1 MTGHIKYPESGQKIT
16 AKDGKLQVP
25 DNPILGYVEGDG
37 IGPDITN
44 ASMRIWDAAVEKA
57 YGGKR
62 KIHWAE
68 LYMGEKAAGLYD
80 GNYFP
85 EETKNALKDLLVSIK
100 GPLTTPVGGGFRS
113 LNVSLRQDLDLYACV
128 RPVRH
133 YAGVPS
139 PLKKPEDVDVVIFRE
154 NTEDVYAGIEYQ
166 SGSDENK
173 KLAAFLRNEMGANF
187 FDDAGL
193 GVKPIS
199 EFGTKRLVR
208 KAVQYAIANGRES
221 VTLVHKGNIMKFT
234 EGAFRSWGY
243 ELAREEFGDHTI
255 TEEEL
260 YSTYGGKRPDGK
272 VVIKDRIA
280 DIIFQMMLLRPNEF
294 DVLATM
300 NLNGD
305 YLSDAVAAEVGGVG
319 IAPGA
324 NMSDNVAVFEA
335 THGTAPKYANQ
346 DKVNPGSLLFSGV
359 MMLEHIGWQEA
370 ADLITAAYQ
379 EVVTSKIVTYD
390 FARQIE
396 GAAEVKTSQFANAII
411 DQINGGL
418 DIAQY
423 RQQRDEAIQQD
434 RKVRELRRVSSPL
447 EEMIASG
454 RIPHTVGDLMNPNP
468 ISVPPETTVEDAMH
482 LMRDKGISSV
492 ITRPDSAGEWGIMT
506 QRDVISRIVS
516 KNRTPASVRVSEVA
530 SKPLVTVPVD
540 MTLHECADKM
550 ATTNIRRCAVIDK
563 EQEPIGIISDTD
575 IFASVEQF
583 GLPE

>member
-1 MTGHIKYPESGQKIT
+1 MTGHIQYPSGGEKIS
-16 AKDGKLQVP
+16 ARDGKLNVP

-37 IGPDITN
+37 IGPDITR

-62 KIHWAE
+62 RIHWAE

-85 EETKNALKDLLVSIK
+85 EETKAALKDLLVSIK

-139 PLKKPEDVDVVIFRE
+139 PLRKPEDVDVVIFRE

-166 SGSDENK
+166 SGSDENR

-187 FDDAGL
+187 FEDAGL

-208 KAVQYAIANGRES
+208 KAIQYAVDNGRES

-260 YSTYGGKRPDGK
+260 YSTYGGKRPEGK

-335 THGTAPKYANQ
+335 THGTAPKYADQ

-418 DIAQY
+418 NVEQY
-423 RQQRDEAIQQD
+423 RQQREEAIQQD

-454 RIPHTVGDLMNPNP
+454 RIPHTVGDLMNPQP
-468 ISVPPETTVEDAMH
+468 VSVPPETSVEDAMH

-492 ITRPDSAGEWGIMT
+492 ITRPGEDGQWGIMT
-506 QRDVISRIVS
+506 QRDVITRIVS
-516 KNRTPASVRVSEVA
+516 RNRAPASARVSEVA

-540 MTLHECADKM
+540 MTLHDCAEKM
-550 ATTNIRRCAVIDK
+550 AQSNIRRCAVTDK
-563 EQEPIGIISDTD
+563 DQEPIGIISDTD

>member
-1 MTGHIKYPESGQKIT
+1 MTGHIKYPTNGEKIT

-25 DNPILGYVEGDG
+25 DIPILGYVEGDG
-37 IGPDITN
+37 IGPDITR

-62 KIHWAE
+62 KVAWCE
-68 LYMGEKAAGLYD
+68 LFMGEKAAGLYD

-85 EETKNALKDLLVSIK
+85 EETKAALKDLLVSIK

-166 SGSDENK
+166 SGSAENK
-173 KLAAFLRNEMGANF
+173 KLAAFLKNEMGANF

-199 EFGTKRLVR
+199 EFGSKRLVR
-208 KAVQYAIANGRES
+208 KAIQYAIDNNRES

-234 EGAFRSWGY
+234 EGAFRTWGY
-243 ELAREEFGDHTI
+243 ELAREEFPEQTI

-260 YSTYGGKRPDGK
+260 YSTYGGKRPEGK

-359 MMLEHIGWQEA
+359 MMLEHLGWQEA

-379 EVVTSKIVTYD
+379 EVVTSKIVPYD

-396 GAAEVKTSQFANAII
+396 GASEVKTSQFADAII
-411 DQINGGL
+411 AQINGGL
-418 DIAQY
+418 DIEEF
-423 RQQRDEAIQQD
+423 REEREKAIETD

-454 RIPHTVGDLMNPNP
+454 RIPHTVGDLMNPSP
-468 ISVPPETTVEDAMH
+468 ISLPPETTVEDAMH
-482 LMRDKGISSV
+482 LMREKGISSV
-492 ITRPDSAGEWGIMT
+492 ITRPGEDGQWGIMT

-516 KNRTPASVRVSEVA
+516 KASAPASVKVGEVA

-540 MTLHECADKM
+540 MTLNDCAEKM
-550 ATTNIRRCAVIDK
+550 SSSNIRRCAVTDK
-563 EQEPIGIISDTD
+563 DQEPIGIISDTD

>member
-1 MTGHIKYPESGQKIT
+1 MTGHIKYPTNGEKIT

-37 IGPDITN
+37 IGPDITR

-62 KIHWAE
+62 KVAWCE
-68 LYMGEKAAGLYD
+68 LFMGEKAAGLYD

-85 EETKNALKDLLVSIK
+85 EETKAALKDLLVSIK

-166 SGSDENK
+166 SGSAENK
-173 KLAAFLRNEMGANF
+173 KLAAFLKNEMGANF

-199 EFGTKRLVR
+199 EFGSKRLVR
-208 KAVQYAIANGRES
+208 KAIQYAIDNNRES

-234 EGAFRSWGY
+234 EGAFRTWGY
-243 ELAREEFGDHTI
+243 ELAREEFPEQTI

-260 YSTYGGKRPDGK
+260 YSTYGGKRPEGK

-359 MMLEHIGWQEA
+359 MMLEHLGWQEA

-396 GAAEVKTSQFANAII
+396 GASEVKTSQFADAII
-411 DQINGGL
+411 AQINGGL
-418 DIAQY
+418 DIEEF
-423 RQQRDEAIQQD
+423 REEREKAIEKD

-454 RIPHTVGDLMNPNP
+454 RIPHTVGDLMNPSP
-468 ISVPPETTVEDAMH
+468 ISLPPETTVEDAMH
-482 LMRDKGISSV
+482 LMREKGISSV
-492 ITRPDSAGEWGIMT
+492 ITRPGEDGQWGIMT

-516 KNRTPASVRVSEVA
+516 KARAPASVKVGEVA

-540 MTLHECADKM
+540 MTLNDCAEKM
-550 ATTNIRRCAVIDK
+550 SSSNIRRCAVTDK
-563 EQEPIGIISDTD
+563 DQEPIGIISDTD

>member
-1 MTGHIKYPESGQKIT
+1 MTGHISYPSSGEKISVSN
-16 AKDGKLQVP
+16 GKIHVP

-37 IGPDITN
+37 IGPDITR
-44 ASMRIWDAAVEKA
+44 ASMRIWEAAVASA

-68 LYMGEKAAGLYD
+68 LFMGEKAAGMYD
-80 GNYFP
+80 GDYFP
-85 EETKNALKDLLVSIK
+85 EETKAALKDLLVSIK

-133 YAGVPS
+133 YSGVPS

-154 NTEDVYAGIEYQ
+154 NTEDVYAGIEFQ
-166 SGSDENK
+166 SGTDENR
-173 KLAAFLRNEMGANF
+173 KLASFLRDEMGANF

-199 EFGTKRLVR
+199 EFGSKRLVR
-208 KAVQYAIANGRES
+208 KAIRYAIDNNRES

-234 EGAFRSWGY
+234 EGAFRTWGY
-243 ELAREEFGDHTI
+243 ELAREEFADQTI

-260 YSTYGGKRPDGK
+260 YSTYGGKRPEGK

-335 THGTAPKYANQ
+335 
-346 DKVNPGSLLFSGV
+346 
-359 MMLEHIGWQEA
+359 
-370 ADLITAAYQ
+370 
-379 EVVTSKIVTYD
+379 
-390 FARQIE
+390 
-396 GAAEVKTSQFANAII
+396 
-411 DQINGGL
+411 
-418 DIAQY
+418 
-423 RQQRDEAIQQD
+423 
-434 RKVRELRRVSSPL
+434 
-447 EEMIASG
+447 
-454 RIPHTVGDLMNPNP
+454 
-468 ISVPPETTVEDAMH
+468 
-482 LMRDKGISSV
+482 
-492 ITRPDSAGEWGIMT
+492 
-506 QRDVISRIVS
+506 
-516 KNRTPASVRVSEVA
+516 
-530 SKPLVTVPVD
+530 
-540 MTLHECADKM
+540 
-550 ATTNIRRCAVIDK
+550 
-563 EQEPIGIISDTD
+563 
-575 IFASVEQF
+575 
-583 GLPE
+583 